1 MERIF
6 PSNVQF
12 VLDHVAVFMI
22 RADGSVARQ
31 QCDCAIPHRPVHPA
45 NINAT
50 GGIDGPVIYSRAMRA
65 KISFAT
71 ARLDDAAAMAEFL
84 SGIPNG
90 EVLGKVLQKREAVS
104 SRAYD
109 DETWTARFVDSDGR
123 VVRCFAVTDVTI
135 DQAEMIA
142 AACIDIP
149 AVDEA
154 GFREVVAQSLG
165 PTIDAIE

>member
-1 MERIF
+1 M
-6 PSNVQF
+6 
-12 VLDHVAVFMI
+12 LDHFALLA
-22 RADGSVARQ
+22 RAIAPDGKICLR
-31 QCDCAIPHRPVHPA
+31 
-45 NINAT
+45 
-50 GGIDGPVIYSRAMRA
+50 GPVIYSRMVNA

-71 ARLDDAAAMAEFL
+71 ARLDDAAEVATFL

-90 EVLGKVLQKREAVS
+90 EELGKVLQNREAVS

-109 DETWTARFVDSDGR
+109 DETWTARFVASDGH
-123 VVRCFAVTDVTI
+123 VVKCFAVADITI

-142 AACIDIP
+142 AAYIEIP
-149 AVDEA
+149 ELDEV

>member
-1 MERIF
+1 MGAFFHQMRDSCWTISQFHHRDGRIG
-6 PSNVQF
+6 
-12 VLDHVAVFMI
+12 
-22 RADGSVARQ
+22 RA
-31 QCDCAIPHRPVHPA
+31 PA
-45 NINAT
+45 MR
-50 GGIDGPVIYSRAMRA
+50 GVDSPVIYSSVMGA

-71 ARLDDAAAMAEFL
+71 ARLDDAAAMVKFL

-90 EVLGKVLQKREAVS
+90 EDLGKVLENREAVS

-109 DETWTARFVDSDGR
+109 DETWTARFVDSDGQ
-123 VVRCFAVTDVTI
+123 VVRCFAVADITI

-149 AVDEA
+149 ALDEA
-154 GFREVVAQSLG
+154 GFREVVAQALG